1 MSGQG
6 HPLDRVASTES
17 TDNESGTGPSLVDLQ
32 LQRWRERGE
41 ASQTSSATTSEV
53 EAEPEP
59 EQPAEPEPEPEAGA
73 GEQTQPP
80 SVTFDAAAVEAMKT
94 VHNTDPGQRRL
105 SMGSNVTWSTLS
117 SSNSSAGSSS
127 GSSDSP
133 FGLYRRTN
141 IWTKIAEKARAEKD
155 PWTDPEA
162 VPDEDDP
169 WYDAADAAE
178 QADAERATCWEAL
191 GLLCDQKKAS
201 FARTFRTLRSHP
213 SIVLTSLL
221 LFAVLTTA
229 GLLATRQMAASYE
242 TAMLDAAHDVGVE
255 TAQWFS
261 DEFDKL
267 LMPMFTVSQFV
278 KMTGSFRALPDK
290 LAMVEQ
296 EPDEEARKRLV
307 NEVCTDPEYLLPFK
321 QIVDGIRQ
329 DANLSGV
336 LFNVRLSPGAT
347 TCLIDRATNEDDYA
361 DIDWTYDSTGE
372 IGRNWLGSGH
382 PMMEAIIR
390 QTLLDDVVTV
400 AGPMAFDA
408 NSNPT
413 MDMTRDDLNIKEF
426 FCAHLAINL
435 PGYELRIDDEVRP
448 TYGYVQVFFDWA
460 RLKERSGIYDRF
472 GDHGILFKLT
482 RSDTMYDAD
491 TDTYNDK
498 EVVIAQ
504 SPDGGASVLV
514 DESTELVPVATS
526 NGEWIMHVGYPPA
539 SLRPA
544 WYAGLMAAVV
554 IMSFLLSAAVALV
567 LVEKSRNRDLLYKMM
582 PPGAVRKLHRGQTV
596 VERFHNVTIF
606 FSDIV
611 GFTTLAGEMTPLE
624 VMRMLNELYVGFD
637 KLVEKHGVYKVETIG

>member
-1 MSGQG
+1 
-6 HPLDRVASTES
+6 
-17 TDNESGTGPSLVDLQ
+17 
-32 LQRWRERGE
+32 
-41 ASQTSSATTSEV
+41 
-53 EAEPEP
+53 
-59 EQPAEPEPEPEAGA
+59 
-73 GEQTQPP
+73 
-80 SVTFDAAAVEAMKT
+80 
-94 VHNTDPGQRRL
+94 
-105 SMGSNVTWSTLS
+105 
-117 SSNSSAGSSS
+117 
-127 GSSDSP
+127 
-133 FGLYRRTN
+133 
-141 IWTKIAEKARAEKD
+141 
-155 PWTDPEA
+155 
-162 VPDEDDP
+162 
-169 WYDAADAAE
+169 
-178 QADAERATCWEAL
+178 
-191 GLLCDQKKAS
+191 
-201 FARTFRTLRSHP
+201 
-213 SIVLTSLL
+213 
-221 LFAVLTTA
+221 
-229 GLLATRQMAASYE
+229 MAASYE

-290 LAMVEQ
+290 LAMAEQ

-491 TDTYNDK
+491 TDTYNDLALDADHVF
-498 EVVIAQ
+498 VVHGLFGEHLGVQHEHGHHHDNDHDQQHYADDRHDDDSGDNGDDQHRTDDHDSNHSNHSGRHRRHRRHRQ
-504 SPDGGASVLV
+504 SDA
-514 DESTELVPVATS
+514 
-526 NGEWIMHVGYPPA
+526 
-539 SLRPA
+539 
-544 WYAGLMAAVV
+544 
-554 IMSFLLSAAVALV
+554 
-567 LVEKSRNRDLLYKMM
+567 NR
-582 PPGAVRKLHRGQTV
+582 
-596 VERFHNVTIF
+596 
-606 FSDIV
+606 
-611 GFTTLAGEMTPLE
+611 
-624 VMRMLNELYVGFD
+624 
-637 KLVEKHGVYKVETIG
+637 